1 VRPNS
6 DQKPDPAGQTA
17 LKTTANGHEEAHK
30 ALTRGGIALI
40 ANSGLTS
47 ILGVAFLLVSTHL
60 MARAQL
66 GRGSAVLSALWTVSA
81 LAQLN
86 YARALPGLLPRAQES
101 RTRVLA
107 RVYARVIVAS
117 LVLGLT
123 FAIVAPRVSSQF
135 HYLSA
140 IPFWVILFTLA
151 VPFYSIFCLE
161 DPVLVTVRKSTIIP
175 FENTTFGLL
184 KLLLLPVLILL
195 HFRPISLTIIS
206 AWMLPLIFVV
216 VPINLYLFTRA
227 VPRSAASFARAEA
240 SEGKWVRYDFAG
252 YLFWLLGTLPLPV
265 IAIVFLGPIKTAAF
279 YVPFTIASSIDVLS
293 LNLGNTLT
301 AEMSRSHG
309 RFTAPS
315 GLFAW
320 RVWAVIGALS
330 VGLIAL
336 APVVLTLFGAKY
348 RTDGTEVFRI
358 LMLAC
363 LPRSVLFLCIAAFRA
378 GAASGSIRRGGAI
391 ILALQATASISTLAI
406 AFIAMPFIGTLGMGL
421 GWLAASAIAAAIAVY
436 IIRPPGIG
444 SVRAAWPRLQRASA
458 GHAAAPRE
466 EPHVL

>member
-1 VRPNS
+1 MLRDS
-6 DQKPDPAGQTA
+6 DREADV
-17 LKTTANGHEEAHK
+17 HEESHR

-60 MARAQL
+60 IARADL

-86 YARALPGLLPRAQES
+86 YARALPGLLPRAQGS

-107 RVYARVIVAS
+107 LAYGRVIVAS
-117 LVLGLT
+117 LILGLA
-123 FAIVAPRVSSQF
+123 FAIIAPKVSSQF
-135 HYLSA
+135 HYLAA
-140 IPFWVILFTLA
+140 IPFWLVLFTLA
-151 VPFYSIFCLE
+151 VPFYSVFCLE

-184 KLLLLPVLILL
+184 KLMLLPVLIVL
-195 HFRPISLTIIS
+195 HFRPVSLTILA
-206 AWMLPLIFVV
+206 AWMFPLIFIV

-227 VPRSAASFARAEA
+227 VPRADASFAQTPVT
-240 SEGKWVRYDFAG
+240 EGTWIRYDFAG

-265 IAIVFLGPIKTAAF
+265 IAIVFLGPIRTAAF

-309 RFTAPS
+309 SFTAPS

-330 VGLIAL
+330 AGLIAL
-336 APVVLTLFGAKY
+336 APYVLTLFGAKY
-348 RTDGTEVFRI
+348 RADGTEV
-358 LMLAC
+358 
-363 LPRSVLFLCIAAFRA
+363 
-378 GAASGSIRRGGAI
+378 
-391 ILALQATASISTLAI
+391 
-406 AFIAMPFIGTLGMGL
+406 
-421 GWLAASAIAAAIAVY
+421 
-436 IIRPPGIG
+436 
-444 SVRAAWPRLQRASA
+444 
-458 GHAAAPRE
+458 
-466 EPHVL
+466 